1 VQVYD
6 RSIVLHLRVQ
16 ALLKQFEELQRLRDR
31 IRKVEARAAYA
42 RRHMAEPVA
51 SARRNIR

>member
-1 VQVYD
+1 MQVYD